1 MIEIKSGATSAS
13 VALQGAEIMAWTVGG
28 RPLLWEARPEVWAE
42 TAPLLFPVVGWTRN
56 GEVRVERK
64 SYPLALHGFA
74 RHRAFALDAHE
85 DDRAV
90 FVLSSDDQT
99 RALYPFDFR
108 FAIAYCVGDGSL
120 SSEITVTNT
129 GARPMP
135 YACGLHPGFR
145 WPFASG
151 GPDDYRLC
159 FAKAENPEVPRIAPG
174 GLIARQTR
182 HLPLEGSVLP
192 LAAALFDNDALCFL
206 DAASR
211 SVRFEAADGAS
222 IAIESEDFPHFGV
235 WCRPGNGYLCIEQ
248 WTGFSDPEDF
258 AGDLFAK
265 PSMRVLPPGGT
276 ARHAAHYRY
285 KAAPDRGPYSLAAGQ
300 KPDR

>member
-129 GARPMP
+129 GERPMP
-135 YACGLHPGFR
+135 SACGLHPGFR

-182 HLPLEGSVLP
+182 HLPLFYLKKRPLP
-192 LAAALFDNDALCFL
+192 RH
-206 DAASR
+206 SR
-211 SVRFEAADGAS
+211 CD
-222 IAIESEDFPHFGV
+222 
-235 WCRPGNGYLCIEQ
+235 
-248 WTGFSDPEDF
+248 
-258 AGDLFAK
+258 K
-265 PSMRVLPPGGT
+265 
-276 ARHAAHYRY
+276 
-285 KAAPDRGPYSLAAGQ
+285 SLATVYLT
-300 KPDR
+300 